1 MRRSLVFSATLVVTI
16 GLCCGCGRSAKPP
29 AEIAITTVSVAKP
42 HAPSLVHGKAFIGAD
57 GQEIP
62 FTLVLPP
69 AWSWSGVQ
77 ADKTVTVPVT
87 SSLLLTAR
95 ELPDDEKGEPSNAA
109 ARRRLLELPDE
120 KMLSELANGEKVTVR
135 DRRLIQ
141 VGNTD
146 AVWDVVAFQADEKTQ
161 PTRLEARCHLKL
173 GDKQFTIEGLYRDER
188 RTRTADDFDASQAE
202 FQTIAQSF
210 RVDRGNAA
218 SRPK

>member
-1 MRRSLVFSATLVVTI
+1 MHRLLVVMVITVATAP
-16 GLCCGCGRSAKPP
+16 LCAGCGRSAKSRADIAVTPVSATKP
-29 AEIAITTVSVAKP
+29 A
-42 HAPSLVHGKAFIGAD
+42 APSLVHGRAFIGAD
-57 GQEIP
+57 GQEVP

-69 AWSWSGVQ
+69 AWTWSGVQ

-95 ELPDDEKGEPSNAA
+95 ELPDDEKAEPSNAA

-120 KMLSELANGEKVTVR
+120 KMMSDLANGEKVTIR

-161 PTRLEARCHLKL
+161 PTRLEAHCHLKL
-173 GDKQFTIEGLYRDER
+173 GDKVFTIEGCYLDER
-188 RTRTADDFDASQAE
+188 SARTVDDFDASQAE
-202 FQTIAQSF
+202 FQTIAQSL
-210 RVDRGNAA
+210 RVDRSA
-218 SRPK
+218 SSGKSN

>member
-1 MRRSLVFSATLVVTI
+1 MHRLVVVTVITI
-16 GLCCGCGRSAKPP
+16 VTAPLCCGCSRSTKPQ
-29 AEIAITTVSVAKP
+29 ADIAVTTVSVAKP
-42 HAPSLVHGKAFIGAD
+42 PAPSLVHGKAFIGAD
-57 GQEIP
+57 GQEVP

-69 AWSWSGVQ
+69 AWTWSGVQ

-95 ELPDDEKGEPSNAA
+95 ELPDDEKAEPSSAA

-120 KMLSELANGEKVTVR
+120 KMLSDLANGERVTIR

-141 VGNTD
+141 IGNSD

-161 PTRLEARCHLKL
+161 PTRLEAHCHLKL
-173 GDKQFTIEGLYRDER
+173 GDKVFTIEGRYLDER
-188 RTRTADDFDASQAE
+188 SARTMDDFDASQAE

-210 RVDRGNAA
+210 RVDSSSAT
-218 SRPK
+218 SRAK